1 MIKYIATIK
10 QWRDK
15 INGNTYFSA
24 QIDDIEKEKKY
35 NIPFQYGYGSQGE
48 YTCKNYLGL
57 KGFNSDLPI
66 KFITI
71 PNCKQR
77 EVKNFGEGKQC

>member
-1 MIKYIATIK
+1 MEILIFPHKLMTL
-10 QWRDK
+10 
-15 INGNTYFSA
+15 
-24 QIDDIEKEKKY
+24 KKT
-35 NIPFQYGYGSQGE
+35 QLKGYGSQGE
-48 YTCKNYLGL
+48 FTCKNYLGL